1 MSSGL
6 KTSLPE
12 LSEDRVRLI
21 RGLTAEPSHVGAPRL
36 GDRTKD
42 GESEGPSGEDAGGQ
56 GAERGRRGYRGPV
69 TPQAFLHG
77 HAPGSPTLPVWLSK

>member
-21 RGLTAEPSHVGAPRL
+21 HGLMAEPSHVGPPRL
-36 GDRTKD
+36 GDRTQR
-42 GESEGPSGEDAGGQ
+42 GEGEGPSREDAGGW
-56 GAERGRRGYRGPV
+56 GAEMGRRGCRSPV
-69 TPQAFLHG
+69 SH
-77 HAPGSPTLPVWLSK
+77 LPSLPP